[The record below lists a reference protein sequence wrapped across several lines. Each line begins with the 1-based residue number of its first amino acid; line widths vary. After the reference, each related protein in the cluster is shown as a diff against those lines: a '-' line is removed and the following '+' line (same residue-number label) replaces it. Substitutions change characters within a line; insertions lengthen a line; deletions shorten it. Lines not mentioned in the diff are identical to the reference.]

1 MAKTLTLEISDAV
14 IKRHA
19 ADPSVRELNDSRYA
33 YRFRYNK
40 NRAGGSW
47 HVVRSVKGKKIWR
60 KAGTFPAL
68 TTKALKAELP
78 NILARM
84 AADPAAL
91 ATVGVM
97 DTLGDVLTWYER
109 RISLDRNI
117 TQKRKDAIRSAIRKH
132 LRTVA
137 GLQLVEVT
145 KTNIDD
151 LLLWP
156 MQARY
161 SLAYTRSVFAVLKA
175 ATKKARVM
183 AVISIDPMAGLL
195 FSDSIPH
202 KIGVKAMQLQREGID
217 GLLATWAES
226 FDRWPERVTLA
237 VLQLCFGTRIGETR
251 RATWA
256 EMNPTR
262 WRIPASNAKTRVE
275 LSLPMP
281 AQVWSFLERYKAKQL
296 EGGYSGVLLFPGKRR
311 GQSVGERQAAEWY
324 TQLAGGDWTSH
335 DLRKLARTTWLD
347 LGIDTLIGELLLNH
361 KVDGVKSH
369 YIHTHAEGQKRQAL
383 DLWLGWLEQ
392 RGFGALLG

>member
-1 MAKTLTLEISDAV
+1 MAHTLTLEISDAA

-19 ADPSVRELNDSRYA
+19 TDPQVRELNDSRYA

-40 NRAGGSW
+40 SREGGSW

-84 AADPAAL
+84 AADPAAV

-97 DTLGDVLTWYER
+97 DTLGDVLTWYQR
-109 RISLDRNI
+109 RMLLDRNV
-117 TQKRKDAIRSAIRKH
+117 TQKRKDAIRSAIKAH
-132 LRTVA
+132 LRKVA

-145 KTNIDD
+145 RTNIDD
-151 LLLWP
+151 QLLWP

-161 SLAYTRSVFAVLKA
+161 SLAYTRGVFAVLKA
-175 ATKKARVM
+175 ACKAARRLE
-183 AVISIDPMAGLL
+183 VISLDPMAGLL

-202 KIGVKAMQLQREGID
+202 KIGVKAMQLQREGIEP
-217 GLLATWAES
+217 LLATWAGL
-226 FDRWPERVTLA
+226 FARWPERVTLA
-237 VLQLCFGTRIGETR
+237 VLQLCFATRIGETR
-251 RATWA
+251 RASWSDLTA
-256 EMNPTR
+256 ER
-262 WRIPASNAKTRVE
+262 WRIPASNAKTRTE

-281 AQVWSFLERYKAKQL
+281 AQVWAFLERYRAKQVA
-296 EGGYSGVLLFPGKRR
+296 GGYSGALLFPGERTGKPV
-311 GQSVGERQAAEWY
+311 SERQAAEWY
-324 TQLAGGDWTSH
+324 SQLGGGDWTSH
-335 DLRKLARTTWLD
+335 DLRKLARTTWYD
-347 LGIDTLIGELLLNH
+347 LGVDTLTGELLLNH
-361 KVDGVKSH
+361 KIDGVKAH

-383 DLWLGWLEQ
+383 ELWLGWLEQ

>member
-1 MAKTLTLEISDAV
+1 MAHTLTLEISDAA

-19 ADPSVRELNDSRYA
+19 GDPSVRELNDSRYA

-40 NRAGGSW
+40 SREGGSW

-60 KAGTFPAL
+60 KAGSFPAL

-84 AADPAAL
+84 AADPAAV

-97 DTLGDVLTWYER
+97 DTVGDVLAWYQR
-109 RISLDRNI
+109 RMMLDRNV
-117 TQKRKDAIRSAIRKH
+117 TQKRKDAIRSAIKVH
-132 LRTVA
+132 LRKVA

-145 KTNIDD
+145 KRNLDD

-156 MQARY
+156 MQAVY

-175 ATKKARVM
+175 ACKTARRLE
-183 AVISIDPMAGLL
+183 VITLDPVAGLL

-202 KIGVKAMQLQREGID
+202 KIGVKAMQLQTEGIEA
-217 GLLATWAES
+217 LLAGWAEL

-237 VLQLCFGTRIGETR
+237 VLQLCFGTRIGESR
-251 RATWA
+251 RASWSEVTA
-256 EMNPTR
+256 NR
-262 WRIPASNAKTRVE
+262 WRIPAAHTKTRTE

-281 AQVWSFLERYKAKQL
+281 AQVWTFLERYRANQVA
-296 EGGYSGVLLFPGKRR
+296 GGYSGNLLFPGSRS
-311 GQSVGERQAAEWY
+311 GQPVGERQAAEWY
-324 TQLAGGDWTSH
+324 TQLGGGDWTSH
-335 DLRKLARTTWLD
+335 DLRKLARTTWFD
-347 LGIDTLIGELLLNH
+347 LGVDTLTGELLLNH
-361 KVDGVKSH
+361 KIDGVKAH
-369 YIHTHAEGQKRQAL
+369 YIHTHAESQKRQAL
-383 DLWLGWLEQ
+383 DLWLGWLER